1 VSFRW
6 PGRVRACPGV
16 IGLLGRGIANPYF
29 RRDFDYHIPIYEI
42 PNHGFHIRNFP
53 LSQVKDLSVLEAS
66 KR

>member
-1 VSFRW
+1 
-6 PGRVRACPGV
+6 V